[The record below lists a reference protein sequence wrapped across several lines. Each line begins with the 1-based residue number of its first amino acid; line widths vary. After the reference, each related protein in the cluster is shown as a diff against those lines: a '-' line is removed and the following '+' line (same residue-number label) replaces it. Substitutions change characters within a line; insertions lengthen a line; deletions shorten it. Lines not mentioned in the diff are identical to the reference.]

1 MKISIQDIGDVS
13 IVTLNNDFY
22 KTRDL
27 NTSVAFILQRSDK
40 LVFDMH
46 HVKFFDS
53 SDCGILLTCL
63 KILTN
68 SGGDLKLCRVHKSVL
83 TLFELLR
90 IHRIVE
96 IFNTPEEAVRSF
108 AD

>member
-1 MKISIQDIGDVS
+1 MKISTQKIGNVS
-13 IVTLNNDFY
+13 IIALSSDFY
-22 KTRDL
+22 KTKRM
-27 NTSVAFILQRSDK
+27 NPSVLSVLQSSDK
-40 LVFDMH
+40 LVFDMR

-53 SDCGILLTCL
+53 SGCGVLLTWL
-63 KILTN
+63 KTLTN
-68 SGGDLKLCRVHKSVL
+68 SGGDLKLCRVRKSVL

-96 IFNTPEEAVRSF
+96 IFNTREEAVRSF

>member
-13 IVTLNNDFY
+13 IVALNKDFY
-22 KTRDL
+22 KTKL
-27 NTSVAFILQRSDK
+27 MNPSVLSVLQRSNK
-40 LVFDMH
+40 LVFDMS

-53 SDCGILLTCL
+53 SGCGILLSYL
-63 KILTN
+63 KTLTN
-68 SGGDLKLCRVHKSVL
+68 SGGDLKLCRVRKSVL

-108 AD
+108 GD

>member
-1 MKISIQDIGDVS
+1 MKISVQKIGDVS
-13 IVTLNNDFY
+13 IITLNNDFY
-22 KTRDL
+22 KTKL
-27 NTSVAFILQRSDK
+27 MNPSGLQKSDK
-40 LVFDMH
+40 LVFDMRQ
-46 HVKFFDS
+46 VKFFDS
-53 SDCGILLTCL
+53 SGCGVLLTWL
-63 KILTN
+63 KTLTD
-68 SGGDLKLCRVHKSVL
+68 SGGDLKLCRVRKSVL

>member
-13 IVTLNNDFY
+13 IVALNKDFY
-22 KTRDL
+22 KTKHL
-27 NTSVAFILQRSDK
+27 NTSVAFILQRSNK
-40 LVFDMH
+40 QVFDMR

-53 SDCGILLTCL
+53 SGCGVLLTCL
-63 KILTN
+63 KTLTN
-68 SGGDLKLCRVHKSVL
+68 SGGDLKLCRIHKSVL

-96 IFNTPEEAVRSF
+96 IFNTREEAVQSF

>member
-13 IVTLNNDFY
+13 IIALNSDFY
-22 KTRDL
+22 KTKL
-27 NTSVAFILQRSDK
+27 MNPSVSSVLKRNNK
-40 LVFDMH
+40 LVFDMR

-96 IFNTPEEAVRSF
+96 IFNTREEAVRSF
-108 AD
+108 TD

>member
-13 IVTLNNDFY
+13 IVALSNDFY
-22 KTRDL
+22 KAKL
-27 NTSVAFILQRSDK
+27 MNTSVAFILQRSDK
-40 LVFDMH
+40 LVFDMR

-53 SDCGILLTCL
+53 SGCGVLLTCL
-63 KILTN
+63 KTLTN
-68 SGGDLKLCRVHKSVL
+68 SGGDLKLCRVSKSVL

>member
-1 MKISIQDIGDVS
+1 MKISIQNIGDVS
-13 IVTLNNDFY
+13 IVALNNDFY
-22 KTRDL
+22 KTKFM

-40 LVFDMH
+40 LVFDMR

-53 SDCGILLTCL
+53 SGCGVLLTCL
-63 KILTN
+63 KTLTD
-68 SGGDLKLCRVHKSVL
+68 SGGDLKLCRVSKSVL

-96 IFNTPEEAVRSF
+96 IFNTREEAVRSF

>member
-13 IVTLNNDFY
+13 IIALNSDFY
-22 KTRDL
+22 KTKL
-27 NTSVAFILQRSDK
+27 MNPSVSSVLQKTDK
-40 LVFDMH
+40 LVFDMRH
-46 HVKFFDS
+46 IKFFDS
-53 SDCGILLTCL
+53 SGCGVLLTWL
-63 KILTN
+63 KTLTD
-68 SGGDLKLCRVHKSVL
+68 SGGDLKLCRVRKSVL